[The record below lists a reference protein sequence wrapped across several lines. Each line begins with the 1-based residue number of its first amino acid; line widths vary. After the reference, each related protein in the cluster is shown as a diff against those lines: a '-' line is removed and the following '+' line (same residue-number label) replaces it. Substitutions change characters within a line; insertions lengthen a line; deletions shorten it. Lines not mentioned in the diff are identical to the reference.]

1 MEEDDIKFA
10 LRNIAAANLS
20 LCDQLISLNASPTMI
35 AQNALGGFIVD
46 VETVEEYVN
55 RITTENERLKLGIA
69 RLKWLEVD
77 MTDKCNVYFF
87 SKIRG
92 VVTTNP
98 QKLLDIDSIY
108 DGEYVVADIEQIIP
122 ELLLP
127 ALRDSLKTSDI
138 NTCMRIN
145 DSIAEVL
152 TMLDIQKDGKDE

>member
-35 AQNALGGFIVD
+35 AQNALGGFIED

-98 QKLLDIDSIY
+98 LELLDIDSIY
-108 DGEYVVADIEQIIP
+108 DGEHVVADIEQIIP

-138 NTCMRIN
+138 DMCMRIN

>member
-55 RITTENERLKLGIA
+55 RITTENERLKLGMA
-69 RLKWLEVD
+69 RLKWLDVN

-108 DGEYVVADIEQIIP
+108 DGEHVVADIEQIIP

-138 NTCMRIN
+138 DMCMRIN